1 MFEKLNTVIEKR
13 IKEVLQFHLK
23 GTEEE
28 FSTATTAVMSELTA
42 MSDSLDGIMSEA
54 QENAIFTT
62 DGRKE
67 LAEQLT
73 NVLIDN

>member
-1 MFEKLNTVIEKR
+1 
-13 IKEVLQFHLK
+13 
-23 GTEEE
+23 
-28 FSTATTAVMSELTA
+28 MSELTA